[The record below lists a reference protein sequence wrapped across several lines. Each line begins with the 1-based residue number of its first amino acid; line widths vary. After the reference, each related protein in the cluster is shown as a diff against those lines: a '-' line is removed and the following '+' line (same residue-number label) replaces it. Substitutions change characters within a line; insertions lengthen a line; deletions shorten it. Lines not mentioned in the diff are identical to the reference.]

1 MNTPRK
7 SLAMSLSI
15 LLTQAGWLAQP
26 AQAAD
31 AIWQKLSTSQKASK
45 ASPKKASEKSKKQE
59 KAEVAE
65 ASEAGKPK
73 KTAKKRMGGGISERL
88 LEAIERRKR
97 ERGEEGESRIAQ
109 LFKKPAGRRGRR
121 PKNIEYG
128 SSNGAEEDFAATDP
142 EAERLEYDTGI
153 RVGYS
158 VDGDSMLFERSDDYD
173 EELDFG

>member
-1 MNTPRK
+1 MAAKRK
-7 SLAMSLSI
+7 LKVSAR
-15 LLTQAGWLAQP
+15 
-26 AQAAD
+26 
-31 AIWQKLSTSQKASK
+31 KTSKPIAASK
-45 ASPKKASEKSKKQE
+45 AAVHKAKRNLKLVSAKASEKSKKQE